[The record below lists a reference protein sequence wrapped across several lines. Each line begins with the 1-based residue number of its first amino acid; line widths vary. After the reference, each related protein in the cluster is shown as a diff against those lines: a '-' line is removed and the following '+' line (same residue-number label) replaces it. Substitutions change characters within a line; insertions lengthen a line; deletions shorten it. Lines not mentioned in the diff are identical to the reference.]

1 MATRKGSSGVPAPRP
16 CAASSAVHR
25 ETSDSI
31 RDASLTVSSS
41 SGIVMSAAQ
50 PSSATIRKL
59 APVLLVDAVE
69 PCLPFW
75 TELLGFAVTAQVP
88 EGERIGFAILE
99 KDGVEIMYQSRTSA
113 AADVPAL
120 AAVPAGTA
128 CLFIE
133 VSDVE
138 AVARALDGTEIV
150 VP

>member
-1 MATRKGSSGVPAPRP
+1 
-16 CAASSAVHR
+16 
-25 ETSDSI
+25 
-31 RDASLTVSSS
+31 
-41 SGIVMSAAQ
+41 MSAAQ

-59 APVLLVDAVE
+59 APVLIVDAVE

-113 AADVPAL
+113 DADVPAL
-120 AAVPAGTA
+120 ATIPAGTA

-150 VP
+150 VPRRQTFYGMDEIGAREPGGSIVMFAQPVG

>member
-59 APVLLVDAVE
+59 TPVLLVDAVE

-75 TELLGFAVTAQVP
+75 TELLGFAVTAQVT

-99 KDGVEIMYQSRTSA
+99 EVGVESMYHIRTCAS
-113 AADVPAL
+113 ADVAAL
-120 AAVPAGTA
+120 VAVPAAHG
-128 CLFIE
+128 CLFI
-133 VSDVE
+133 
-138 AVARALDGTEIV
+138 
-150 VP
+150 